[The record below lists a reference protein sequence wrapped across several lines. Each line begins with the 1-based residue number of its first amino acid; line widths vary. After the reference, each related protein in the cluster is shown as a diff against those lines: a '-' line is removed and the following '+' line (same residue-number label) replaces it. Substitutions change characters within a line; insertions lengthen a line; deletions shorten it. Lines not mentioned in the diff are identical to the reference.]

1 MSNKRSMLSKNYKKS
16 NVNSDHIENIST
28 SINQSIQQSNRE
40 INRNKFLNDYSDL
53 DVKDNPRLSLNG
65 DQNS

>member
-40 INRNKFLNDYSDL
+40 INRNKFF
-53 DVKDNPRLSLNG
+53 VII
-65 DQNS
+65 